1 MNRFAALGK
10 SSHIRSRSAS
20 DRSTAG
26 PDCIPW
32 SRSGSGATAECADL
46 LRTCADLRVGH
57 QTTRAQTA
65 RTIGAHNRA
74 RTKANT

>member
-20 DRSTAG
+20 DRSAGG

-32 SRSGSGATAECADL
+32 SRSGSGAAAEC
-46 LRTCADLRVGH
+46 DLRAGH

-65 RTIGAHNRA
+65 RTIGAANRA
-74 RTKANT
+74 R